1 MKKITRLWHGI
12 TEAGRADEYLKHP
25 ENNSLRDY
33 KTIEVNNAPYVMV
46 KKFFFYC
53 LIFSLLSPHF
63 VWAQSLITQQAIR
76 DRIAFLASDQM
87 KGRFPGTKE
96 SWKCALF
103 IRTNF
108 ETAGLRPVGKHYFQ
122 YFYPTV
128 KIDTGKKNLLK
139 FDSFNGRL
147 IRDYIPLYFSA
158 RKCTLINKVI
168 FCGYGL
174 QFNNDTLAL
183 DDYNGSSVT
192 GKWVM
197 ILRGLPERFSK
208 NHTLRDSATDYA
220 KAKIAIQNGAAGIIF
235 VNNEE
240 LAGKKTEATPNY
252 DDLQRLRPRK
262 TIALEVP
269 VLQIKRAVADLL
281 LQPQNKTIQQ
291 LESLNEQPPF
301 ELKPTVT
308 STVDI
313 QAEKVKTANVVGFIE
328 GTDPEL
334 RNEYIVLGAH
344 YDHLGMGG
352 YGTGSLQPD
361 TFAIHNGADD
371 NASGSA
377 AIMTIGAQLA
387 KDRQLLKRSIII
399 VAFGA
404 EEEGLL
410 GSEYFTEHPPVPI
423 EKIKVMINLDM
434 VGHLDEQK
442 ELYIGGCGTFAQGV
456 PLLDSLKKDSGLKVY
471 VIPGG
476 VGGSDHVSFYRK
488 NIPVLGMHTGGHPEY
503 HTPQDDLDTL
513 NIPGEEKVCDF
524 VYKAIKEIANITGK
538 IEFIKQGDRD

>member
-1 MKKITRLWHGI
+1 AL
-12 TEAGRADEYLKHP
+12 LP
-25 ENNSLRDY
+25 
-33 KTIEVNNAPYVMV
+33 V
-46 KKFFFYC
+46 
-53 LIFSLLSPHF
+53 LLSHCKN
-63 VWAQSLITQQAIR
+63 R
-76 DRIAFLASDQM
+76 YR
-87 KGRFPGTKE
+87 
-96 SWKCALF
+96 
-103 IRTNF
+103 
-108 ETAGLRPVGKHYFQ
+108 
-122 YFYPTV
+122 
-128 KIDTGKKNLLK
+128 KKNLLK

-410 GSEYFTEHPPVPI
+410 GSEYFTEHPPVQI
-423 EKIKVMINLDM
+423 EKIKVIINLDM